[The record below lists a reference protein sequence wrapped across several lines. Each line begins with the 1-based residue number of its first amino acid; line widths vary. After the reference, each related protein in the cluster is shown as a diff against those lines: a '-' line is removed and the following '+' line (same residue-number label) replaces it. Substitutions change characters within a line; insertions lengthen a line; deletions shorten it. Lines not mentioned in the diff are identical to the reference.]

1 MFIDDDT
8 LIQATG
14 YKYPA
19 WQEKWCKDNGLP
31 CKRNRKGAVNVL
43 VEDYIKKFG
52 LKNNKPGQK
61 QQEPEFDAIRD
72 INGKKAQKKQASTT
86 EGTV

>member
-1 MFIDDDT
+1 MFINDDT

-19 WQEKWCKDNGLP
+19 RQEKWCKDNGLP
-31 CKRNRKGAVNVL
+31 CKRNAKGAVNVL

-52 LKNNKPGQK
+52 LKNYKHIQK
-61 QQEPEFDAIRD
+61 EQEPEFDAIRN
-72 INGKKAQKKQASTT
+72 INGKKAKKIQGAAT
-86 EGTV
+86 